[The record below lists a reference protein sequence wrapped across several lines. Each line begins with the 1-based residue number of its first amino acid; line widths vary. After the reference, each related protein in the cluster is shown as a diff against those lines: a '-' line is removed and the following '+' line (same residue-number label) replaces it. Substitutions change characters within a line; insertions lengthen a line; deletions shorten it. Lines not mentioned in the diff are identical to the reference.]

1 MFREI
6 LDELVNNETQA
17 YSLQKYI
24 GDNEFENEIIE
35 YTKKGFVESVWKSFP
50 SQETKNLVILGL
62 TFIALKYY
70 DGSLW
75 PHVCDKYSTVLQDS
89 QLLESKI
96 RDNVLSPLTSK
107 YNCDRKH
114 YQIPV
119 INAIVPFNYA
129 SNYIEFVNDIYIKNL
144 DCNLLNY
151 NVEEEI
157 ENVFNAIGRHLSDA
171 DDSFK
176 YNFEQNNTKVYKL
189 IRATKN
195 IIKTS
200 IKRQELVLLTKEIL
214 KKLDNYYKGK
224 NESISYYIDKAFN
237 KWILENKD
245 HEIFRTRTR
254 SNFVKSKFPYYTYL
268 NVNGNIYLHTPT
280 KRLFGDYDPKLFS
293 LEILEDNTTIIRE
306 ENLKVNFLL
315 GGIEIVQCNYLLK
328 NPLNKI
334 RCKIFY
340 SNEEVY
346 DSKDYLYRDFLLF
359 DDNKELKNNKSYNGL
374 VYFIY
379 KNSCDKRLT
388 KLKDFDFYKISY
400 NSVVENEEYL
410 LDEKHQICFSNIRK
424 PGIYGDIIPSLEII
438 DHNNIIYVYSKIHS
452 ICMVSE
458 NLNKFANKIKINNN
472 FIDMDQC
479 VEILE
484 QTNSLAYLLDV
495 EKLDLSSNMY
505 IFELVDIKQNKTI
518 QKYKVVL
525 DGSIDIQQTIGSEY
539 SINYSYTGTYD
550 IVDKANRNYKDFP
563 LLINDLDK
571 KNLYLKTNE
580 DLYKCKFNLT
590 IPYYQIDNGIK
601 NICNIRRL

>member
-224 NESISYYIDKAFN
+224 NESISYYI
-237 KWILENKD
+237 
-245 HEIFRTRTR
+245 
-254 SNFVKSKFPYYTYL
+254 
-268 NVNGNIYLHTPT
+268 
-280 KRLFGDYDPKLFS
+280 
-293 LEILEDNTTIIRE
+293 
-306 ENLKVNFLL
+306 
-315 GGIEIVQCNYLLK
+315 
-328 NPLNKI
+328 
-334 RCKIFY
+334 
-340 SNEEVY
+340 
-346 DSKDYLYRDFLLF
+346 
-359 DDNKELKNNKSYNGL
+359 
-374 VYFIY
+374 
-379 KNSCDKRLT
+379 
-388 KLKDFDFYKISY
+388 
-400 NSVVENEEYL
+400 
-410 LDEKHQICFSNIRK
+410 
-424 PGIYGDIIPSLEII
+424 
-438 DHNNIIYVYSKIHS
+438 
-452 ICMVSE
+452 
-458 NLNKFANKIKINNN
+458 IK
-472 FIDMDQC
+472 
-479 VEILE
+479 
-484 QTNSLAYLLDV
+484 
-495 EKLDLSSNMY
+495 
-505 IFELVDIKQNKTI
+505 
-518 QKYKVVL
+518 
-525 DGSIDIQQTIGSEY
+525 
-539 SINYSYTGTYD
+539 
-550 IVDKANRNYKDFP
+550 
-563 LLINDLDK
+563 LLISG
-571 KNLYLKTNE
+571 
-580 DLYKCKFNLT
+580 F
-590 IPYYQIDNGIK
+590 
-601 NICNIRRL
+601 